1 METAHGT
8 TDRGRIAV
16 GFDGSPA
23 ARAALAWALREA
35 DRRQSRVLV
44 VTAWPTAD
52 RATARRRDDLVT
64 ARLRLQRRQ
73 RDAVAAAGAGL
84 VPIPPVATEVVLADP
99 VTALCH
105 AADFAD
111 LVVVGGGGP
120 ATDTGA
126 VRTGDALT
134 ARLARRRGP
143 QPPVPVVVVAAPT
156 EPAAAEGGTGRD
168 RQRTATS
175 GMARLPG

>member
-1 METAHGT
+1 VETAHGT
-8 TDRGRIAV
+8 TGRGRIAV

-35 DRRQSRVLV
+35 GRRQSRVLV

-52 RATARRRDDLVT
+52 RATARHRDGLVAARR
-64 ARLRLQRRQ
+64 RLQRRQ
-73 RDAVAAAGAGL
+73 RDAVATAGAGL

-120 ATDTGA
+120 AVDAGA

-134 ARLARRRGP
+134 ARLARRRGT

-156 EPAAAEGGTGRD
+156 EPPAAGRTGSRRRRD
-168 RQRTATS
+168 GS
-175 GMARLPG
+175 